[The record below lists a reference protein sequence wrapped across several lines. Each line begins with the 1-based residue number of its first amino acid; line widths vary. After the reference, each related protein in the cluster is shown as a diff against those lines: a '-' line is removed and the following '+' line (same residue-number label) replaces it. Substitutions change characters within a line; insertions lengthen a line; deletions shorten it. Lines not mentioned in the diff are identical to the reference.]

1 MKLCLFTIAILFSF
15 SVFAQPERG
24 YVYLKNG
31 TILKGRYQYT
41 EDLKKLTIR
50 SAGNYWVFDTDMI
63 DTITSV
69 SARRN
74 LEIKERENESP
85 LFYRTEIG
93 VLAGNSENSQSAPFS
108 FTASANYLVLPKFS
122 AGAGFG
128 VEFLKESYLPVF
140 ANFEYKMRNSVSTP
154 YLFLKAGYQVP
165 IEESRT
171 VYYDIY
177 PAWSSIWPNPDQWN
191 SGMDAKGGLLLNP
204 GLGYHRMFSSTF
216 GMSFAFGYQF
226 HRLGFSGEN
235 DYRLEIDYNRLTVK
249 LGIIFK

>member
-1 MKLCLFTIAILFSF
+1 MKLFLFVLAVLFSF
-15 SVFAQPERG
+15 TVLAQSEKG

-31 TILKGRYQYT
+31 TILKGKYQYT
-41 EDLKKLTIR
+41 EDFKKLNIR
-50 SAGNYWVFDTDMI
+50 SAGNYWVFDAAMI

-69 SARRN
+69 RARRN
-74 LEIKERENESP
+74 LELRERENESP

-93 VLAGNSENSQSAPFS
+93 VLAGNSENSQPAPFS
-108 FTASANYLVLPKFS
+108 FTASANYLLTVKFS
-122 AGAGFG
+122 TGAGFG

-140 ANFEYKMRNSVSTP
+140 LNFEYKIRNSFSTP

-177 PAWSSIWPNPDQWN
+177 PAWSSVWPNPDQWN
-191 SGMDAKGGLLLNP
+191 EGTDAKGGLLLNP
-204 GLGYHRMFSSTF
+204 GLGYHRMFSSSF

-226 HRLGFSGEN
+226 HRLGFAGEN

-249 LGIIFK
+249 LGIIFN